1 MEVDHFDIVY
11 IFRITVTGMPHIANY
26 ISCRYHTAFFQ
37 LFIIR
42 EVLTQVGI
50 VIIPLPVKAADTDSP
65 AAIPV
70 PSQRFYVARFY
81 SNDRRTNLS
90 HHIVA
95 KVLPAVTKRAGRAKI
110 VIICIWKSFC
120 NRGKCF

>member
-1 MEVDHFDIVY
+1 
-11 IFRITVTGMPHIANY
+11 MPHIANY

-70 PSQRFYVARFY
+70 PSQRFYVAGFDCD
-81 SNDRRTNLS
+81 NRRADKDIISTIYFLFSVHFLN
-90 HHIVA
+90 
-95 KVLPAVTKRAGRAKI
+95 KI
-110 VIICIWKSFC
+110 GENCL
-120 NRGKCF
+120 